1 MKGVLWSV
9 VSTIVV
15 VGIALVA
22 FRLLGTSPEPGSAAT
37 EAEREDVFRADLR
50 LAEVVAVA
58 DEPAGDENLL
68 AAVEGGPREIEPEA
82 GTETGEEGGVKPP
95 LRNEDFVAFL
105 TDTSTPLPE
114 RRKAIGDMAQR
125 GGRDAFE
132 ALTAAAE
139 ARIYLNWAAVRS
151 LGDLEGAGLKNRA
164 AEFLRGK
171 TCDPD
176 MRVACEAIR
185 GCGRLLGE
193 EAVPVVAA
201 SIEKNRNR
209 PDGHGDIVA
218 ETAVEVLGEIASPE
232 AVPVLTAELQR
243 PEVLEGHLEYGS
255 ELVRAL
261 SRTGTPEA
269 KKAIAAYA
277 EELEERIPD
286 DRLAGKYYETKIAE
300 ARACLNQ
307 KESKE
312 VAHD

>member
-1 MKGVLWSV
+1 MPTLQN
-9 VSTIVV
+9 
-15 VGIALVA
+15 A
-22 FRLLGTSPEPGSAAT
+22 
-37 EAEREDVFRADLR
+37 
-50 LAEVVAVA
+50 
-58 DEPAGDENLL
+58 
-68 AAVEGGPREIEPEA
+68 
-82 GTETGEEGGVKPP
+82 
-95 LRNEDFVAFL
+95 DFVAFL

-114 RRKAIGDMAQR
+114 RRKAIEDTARRGDV
-125 GGRDAFE
+125 GAFE

-139 ARIYLNWAAVRS
+139 AGIYLNWAAVRAI
-151 LGDLEGAGLKNRA
+151 GDLENAGLKGTA

-171 TCDPD
+171 VCDPD

-218 ETAVEVLGEIASPE
+218 ETAVEVLGEIASPK

-243 PEVLEGHLEYGS
+243 PEVLEGDLEYGS

-261 SRTGTPEA
+261 ARTGTPEA
-269 KKAIAAYA
+269 RNAIAAYA
-277 EELEERIPD
+277 EGLAGRIPD
-286 DRLAGKYYETKIAE
+286 DRLAGTYYETKIAE
-300 ARACLNQ
+300 ARACLDR
-307 KESKE
+307 KEKEE